1 MSFFNPSNYSTK
13 GAYLTKTEALRLFR
27 QNTPNIF
34 ITGNEIVSGDES
46 VYGNSNTETLT
57 VTESAVINNLTT
69 YGSTY
74 IGTDNLQQHRVIGD
88 LLLTKLPQLTSNITP
103 SNEKDLIT
111 KKYADDKF
119 GSMMGY
125 NTWNNTNNFTSGF
138 MIGNALT
145 FSPSNLVFNKMPI
158 TDIDRTAD
166 IIDDKNFVVKKYCDD
181 KFASKTT
188 TNTWTNSNTFNNSL
202 IVQGTTPTPSSSIYM
217 QVRYAAKFSET
228 EGNIFYTIPKIDL
241 VNPSITDDKHIVT
254 KKFVD
259 DKFASKAG
267 VNTYSAFNEFQGGVR
282 CRYNW
287 TSDDSGTTFTTVP
300 KLLVNVSSI
309 TDDNHVITKEFLNNK
324 FNSSNTFGGTSTTQT
339 MFNNTVTNKLVV
351 SYCLEAPT
359 NESVIL
365 DHIPKTRTDKTSQ
378 ITLDEHLT
386 TKKYVDQ
393 LYSVPRNPTYP
404 TKFLVCQ
411 QTSYE
416 AINGKFKV
424 SPPKL
429 QNNGWDCYINFQ
441 SSNGAR
447 VFMANTVT
455 IEYDWTYSH
464 NKKLTNLAGY
474 VNNGDGTYT
483 FNNAP
488 SSADIQNYF
497 EHRTNIPSGVGQY
510 KTEYSSK
517 SMTGILTLQPQS
529 SPATVKVNSVY
540 QSQSVL
546 SQSTTGGSTWIAY
559 DAPCT
564 YPTDVS
570 NESNTRVYWR
580 CHPIS
585 LVPVSDY
592 KIRLNIKFPQICKS
606 PSNVM
611 AQSNDPSLDGWI
623 SNAMCSISIRSSPF
637 AEGTATLLSST
648 APNTSFRADTGN
660 AYFTLT

>member
-1 MSFFNPSNYSTK
+1 MSFYNFYNPSNYSTK
-13 GAYLTKTEALRLFR
+13 GAYLTKAEALKLFR

-57 VTESAVINNLTT
+57 VTESAIINNLTT

-103 SNEKDLIT
+103 TNEKDLIT
-111 KKYADDKF
+111 KKYTDDKF
-119 GSMMGY
+119 GSKLGF
-125 NTWNNTNNFTSGF
+125 NTWNDTNLFTGSF
-138 MIGNALT
+138 RIGDILT
-145 FSPSNLVFNKMPI
+145 FSPSNLSFGKMPI
-158 TDIDRTAD
+158 TDIDRTSE
-166 IIDDKNFVVKKYCDD
+166 ITDDRHFVVKKY
-181 KFASKTT
+181 
-188 TNTWTNSNTFNNSL
+188 
-202 IVQGTTPTPSSSIYM
+202 
-217 QVRYAAKFSET
+217 
-228 EGNIFYTIPKIDL
+228 
-241 VNPSITDDKHIVT
+241 
-254 KKFVD
+254 VD
-259 DKFASKAG
+259 DKFSAKAA
-267 VNTYSAFNEFQGGVR
+267 VNTYTAFNEFQGGVR

-300 KLLVNVSSI
+300 KLLSDVSLI
-309 TDDNHVITKEFLNNK
+309 TDDNHFITKQFLNNK

-351 SYCLEAPT
+351 GYCLEAPI

-365 DHIPKTRTDKTSQ
+365 DYIPKTRTDKTST
-378 ITLDEHLT
+378 ITLDTHLT

-393 LYSVPRNPTYP
+393 LYSVPKNPTYP

-416 AINGKFKV
+416 AINGKFKI
-424 SPPKL
+424 SPPKQ

-455 IEYDWTYSH
+455 IELDWSYSH
-464 NKKLTNLAGY
+464 NKKLTNLGGY

-483 FNNAP
+483 FDNSP

-497 EHRTNIPSGVGQY
+497 EHRTNIPSGSAGQY
-510 KTEYSSK
+510 KTAYSSK
-517 SMTGILTLQPQS
+517 SITAIYNLQPQS
-529 SPATVKVNSVY
+529 SLVKVNSVY
-540 QSQSVL
+540 QSHSLV
-546 SQSTTGGSTWIAY
+546 SQSTSGGGGWLEYES
-559 DAPCT
+559 PCT
-564 YPTDVS
+564 YPTNDT
-570 NESNTRVYWR
+570 NESNTRVYWK
-580 CHPIS
+580 CHPLAIIA
-585 LVPVSDY
+585 VSDY
-592 KIRLNIKFPQICKS
+592 KIRLNIKFPQLCKNAQS
-606 PSNVM
+606 EI
-611 AQSNDPSLDGWI
+611 AQSNNPSLDGWI

-637 AEGTATLLSST
+637 ADSGATLLSST